1 MSSAPPTSTPDA
13 RTGSGVQDLQDAC
26 DRLVA
31 TAADPAAARALL
43 VRVWALGAATAD
55 GLLADLCDVATT
67 SAARAGTEPDAA
79 ALLDAL
85 GRHDEAARVREAV
98 RRGLEDHQR
107 SAAAAARAEAARRAA
122 RAAARIAEVSRH
134 RRAAATSAA

>member
-1 MSSAPPTSTPDA
+1 MSSELSRSVRATPP
-13 RTGSGVQDLQDAC
+13 GSGVHDLQAAC
-26 DRLVA
+26 DQLVA

-55 GLLADLCDVATT
+55 GLLADLCDVAAT

-85 GRHDEAARVREAV
+85 GRHEEAARVREAV
-98 RRGLEDHQR
+98 RRGLDDHQR
-107 SAAAAARAEAARRAA
+107 SAGAAARVEAARRAA
-122 RAAARIAEVSRH
+122 RVAARLAEVSRH
-134 RRAAATSAA
+134 RRLAAV

>member
-1 MSSAPPTSTPDA
+1 MSSALPASTPLVPP
-13 RTGSGVQDLQDAC
+13 GCGVQDLQTAC
-26 DRLVA
+26 DQLVA

-67 SAARAGTEPDAA
+67 SAARTGAEPDAA

-85 GRHDEAARVREAV
+85 GRHDEAARVRDAV
-98 RRGLEDHQR
+98 RCGLEDHHR
-107 SAAAAARAEAARRAA
+107 SADAAARAEAARRAA
-122 RAAARIAEVSRH
+122 RAAVRLAEVSRH
-134 RRAAATSAA
+134 RRLASV

>member
-1 MSSAPPTSTPDA
+1 VSSAPSTSTRATPS
-13 RTGSGVQDLQDAC
+13 GSGVRDLQAAC
-26 DRLVA
+26 DQLVA

-55 GLLADLCDVATT
+55 GLLADLCDVAAT

-107 SAAAAARAEAARRAA
+107 SATAAVRAESARRAA
-122 RAAARIAEVSRH
+122 RAAARVAEVSRH
-134 RRAAATSAA
+134 RRLAAV

>member
-1 MSSAPPTSTPDA
+1 VSSALSTSTPA
-13 RTGSGVQDLQDAC
+13 TPSGSGVEGLQAAC
-26 DRLVA
+26 DQLVA

-55 GLLADLCDVATT
+55 GLLADLCDVAATA
-67 SAARAGTEPDAA
+67 AARAGAEPGAP

-85 GRHDEAARVREAV
+85 GRHGEAARVRAAV
-98 RRGLEDHQR
+98 QRGLEDHR
-107 SAAAAARAEAARRAA
+107 RAVDDAARVEAARRAA

-134 RRAAATSAA
+134 RRDAASSAA